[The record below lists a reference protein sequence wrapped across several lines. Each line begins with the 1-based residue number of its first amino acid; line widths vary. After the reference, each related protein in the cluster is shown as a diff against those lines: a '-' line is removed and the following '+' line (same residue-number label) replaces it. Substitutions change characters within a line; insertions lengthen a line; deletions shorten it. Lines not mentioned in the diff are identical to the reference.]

1 LLASRCIAREMV
13 MPVGR
18 YIAWVGISL
27 VGLLFL
33 ADWYLPKPLPEAVGE
48 EINKPVIR
56 IASIQRAP
64 ERIVIDTS
72 QPTIVPSPLV
82 AADPVQAEPS
92 PLQSYASA
100 LPPAIERDKQ
110 RRKVIKEPINKVAE
124 HRPPARRVVLSRGK
138 SATTAPSTKL
148 SFIDLISA
156 KLARNLFN
164 RH

>member
-1 LLASRCIAREMV
+1 MV

-82 AADPVQAEPS
+82 AADPVQVEAS

-124 HRPPARRVVLSRGK
+124 HRPPVARRVVLSRGK
-138 SATTAPSTKL
+138 STTTAPSTKL

-164 RH
+164 PH